1 MLGASRNKTEA
12 YRVYGEYL
20 FRRSDNAD
28 ARIFL
33 KGATFY
39 FVCTQEHPN
48 RYWRRGV
55 GRGWAAAG
63 FRSLPVEAAGLPV
76 FLHSAGRGRG
86 E

>member
-39 FVCTQEHPN
+39 FVYTQERPN
-48 RYWRRGV
+48 RYWRRGAAH
-55 GRGWAAAG
+55 GSAAAG
-63 FRSLPVEAAGLPV
+63 LRSLPVVQAAEA
-76 FLHSAGRGRG
+76 
-86 E
+86 

>member
-33 KGATFY
+33 KGVTFG
-39 FVCTQEHPN
+39 CASTPAHPN
-48 RYWRRGV
+48 RCWRRV
-55 GRGWAAAG
+55 VVRGLAAAEL
-63 FRSLPVEAAGLPV
+63 RTLPVQAAEQPV
-76 FLHSAGRGRG
+76 CLHSAGRGRG

>member
-33 KGATFY
+33 KGVTFG
-39 FVCTQEHPN
+39 CASTPAHPN
-48 RYWRRGV
+48 RYWRRGAV
-55 GRGWAAAG
+55 HG
-63 FRSLPVEAAGLPV
+63 
-76 FLHSAGRGRG
+76 
-86 E
+86 